1 METFL
6 DSHSRFIQDPG
17 CRPTVEKETWSPAF
31 RTIFKSLARVMGYY
45 SPQSELARHDSRA
58 PVQQLPIFSTTP
70 ACFARHATSYVNI
83 TFPLTSSLKHN
94 VNKQK
99 ETK

>member
-1 METFL
+1 ME
-6 DSHSRFIQDPG
+6 P
-17 CRPTVEKETWSPAF
+17 PAF
-31 RTIFKSLARVMGYY
+31 RTIFKSLARLMGYY

-58 PVQQLPIFSTTP
+58 RVQQLPIFSTTP
-70 ACFARHATSYVNI
+70 ACFVRHATSYVNI

-99 ETK
+99 EKKNNLTLLKK